1 VKRAFAAVAL
11 VAAAL
16 FAEAESSHTP
26 TDTDSVLRS
35 ITRACDAFRDGDV
48 TYLQS
53 FLAEDFTLTDSSG
66 VVTTREQNLE
76 EVRRRE
82 PRYDVFSNHDMKVRL
97 YGDAAVVNGITTVK
111 GSSHGEP
118 FAADF
123 QFTDTLVRRS
133 GRWIMVASH
142 ATRRA
147 SAK

>member
-1 VKRAFAAVAL
+1 MKRVAAAVAL
-11 VAAAL
+11 VTAGL
-16 FAEAESSHTP
+16 FAEAARSDAT
-26 TDTDSVLRS
+26 TDTESVLKS
-35 ITRACDAFRDGDV
+35 IARACDAFRDGDAAH
-48 TYLQS
+48 LQS

-97 YGDAAVVNGITTVK
+97 YGDGAVVNGITTVK
-111 GSSHGEP
+111 GSAQGEP

-123 QFTDTLVRRS
+123 QFTDTLVRRN
-133 GRWIMVASH
+133 GRWVMVASH